1 MHHTILVPL
10 DGSSHAVKA
19 LTIAA
24 QLARA
29 SSAALYLLHVT
40 ELPDDIGILA
50 GSTGQPFTEE
60 RRQELARQS
69 EQQAREAIDN
79 AREAVDLSGLEV
91 KELIREGRPADT
103 ILSQAADIGVDAIVM
118 GSRGVSE
125 LKGMLMGSV
134 SHKVTH
140 AAACTVIT
148 VT

>member
-1 MHHTILVPL
+1 MHQTILVPL

-19 LTIAA
+19 LAIAA

-60 RRQELARQS
+60 RRQELAWQS
-69 EQQAREAIDN
+69 EQQARATIDS
-79 AREAVDLSGLEV
+79 AREAVDLSGLDV
-91 KELIREGRPADT
+91 KELIREGQPADT
-103 ILSQAADIGVDAIVM
+103 ILSQAAAIGVDVIVM
-118 GSRGVSE
+118 GSRGMSE
-125 LKGMLMGSV
+125 LKGMLVGSV
-134 SHKVTH
+134 SHKITH
-140 AAACTVIT
+140 AAECTVIT